1 MSTEH
6 IEPLHA
12 AEQAED
18 SDAHA
23 ADSISTDAVVDIAIS
38 QFSALG
44 FSETKLDTIAAE
56 SGMSKRMIHYHFGD
70 KQGLYLSALS
80 TAAERLRPDEEDL
93 ELDSAV
99 PVEGVRKL
107 VDWIFWQYVNHP
119 EAIRMMTWETA
130 QSIVGSS
137 TNPVADFSGVALHL
151 DRLLMLGQDAGAFR
165 PGISTNDIFTI
176 IASLTSYRV
185 TNRAMMDNLLG
196 VDMSS
201 QANIDGLHR
210 LTVDTVLAFLTANIP
225 DSGHESYLVPS
236 DADEGDEASPQDI
249 YGEA

>member
-6 IEPLHA
+6 TEPLRA

-18 SDAHA
+18 SDAHG
-23 ADSISTDAVVDIAIS
+23 ADSTSTDAVVNIAIS
-38 QFSALG
+38 QFSARG
-44 FSETKLDTIAAE
+44 FAETKLDTIAAE
-56 SGMSKRMIHYHFGD
+56 SGMSKRMIRYHFGD

-80 TAAERLRPDEEDL
+80 AAAERLRPDEKDL

-137 TNPVADFSGVALHL
+137 THPVADFSAVALHL
-151 DRLLMLGQDAGAFR
+151 DRLLLLGQDAGAFR
-165 PGISTNDIFTI
+165 PSISTNDIFTI

-185 TNRAMMDNLLG
+185 TNQAMMDNLLG

-201 QANIDGLHR
+201 QSNTTGMHR

-225 DSGHESYLVPS
+225 DSGHESYLVSS
-236 DADEGDEASPQDI
+236 DADEDDEASPQDI